1 MSAPDRNSEAKI
13 SDVDRNTF
21 LNLEEV
27 NRVTVDNALSEFRRC
42 CNSTAWASHMVS
54 KRPFANATE
63 VLQAGDDVWYSLRE
77 QDWLEAFSGHPKIG
91 DSESLKKKFLSTS
104 EWAKG
109 EQAGISGATDDVS
122 RRLLEGNR
130 RYEKKFGFI
139 FIVCATGKSATDML
153 ELLDQR
159 LGNER
164 GEELRIAAGEQAKIT
179 RLRLEKLLTK
189 QKTGGPERIIQVV
202 QAVTETHISTI
213 REMFVEYAK
222 SLNIDLCFQNFDKEV
237 NGLPGEYALPR
248 GRLLLAMFESKV
260 AGCVALKRINDEVC
274 EMKRLYVRS
283 EFRGKGIGKRLTTDV
298 MEQARLIGYRQMRL
312 DTLPSMKEAIA
323 LYRSLGFEIIAPF
336 RDLPVSGALFMQA
349 RLR

>member
-1 MSAPDRNSEAKI
+1 
-13 SDVDRNTF
+13 
-21 LNLEEV
+21 
-27 NRVTVDNALSEFRRC
+27 
-42 CNSTAWASHMVS
+42 MVS
-54 KRPFANATE
+54 KRPFASATE
-63 VLQAGDDVWYSLRE
+63 VLQTGDDVWYSLRE

-104 EWAKG
+104 EWAMG
-109 EQAGISGATDDVS
+109 EQSGVTGATDDVS
-122 RRLLEGNR
+122 RNLLEGNR

-139 FIVCATGKSATDML
+139 FIVCATGKSAMDML
-153 ELLDQR
+153 ELLAQR

-164 GEELRIAAGEQAKIT
+164 GEELRIAAGEQSKIT
-179 RLRLEKLLTK
+179 RLRLEKLLVK
-189 QKTGGPERIIQVV
+189 HKTEEPERIIHVV
-202 QAVTETHISTI
+202 QAVTEMQINMA

-248 GRLLLAMFESKV
+248 GRLLLASFDSKV
-260 AGCVALKRINDEVC
+260 AGCVALKRISDEVC

-298 MEQARLIGYRQMRL
+298 MEQARVIGYKQMRL

-323 LYRSLGFEIIAPF
+323 LYRSLGFESIAPF
-336 RDLPVSGALFMQA
+336 RDLPASGALFMQA